1 MPHKLRPCAQSALEA
16 ARRDN
21 IHALSVVVTDPG
33 GVLRVAM
40 RADKAGLFGIDIA
53 TAKATTALG
62 FNTSSLKLSKTIG
75 GNPAA
80 TAALTA
86 ATHGR
91 FLPIGGGVLIHDMT
105 GAIIGAAAAAGS
117 APEDDER
124 LIIEGIVTAG
134 LATPHLG

>member
-1 MPHKLRPCAQSALEA
+1 MTVTLAQAVTIAQSALEA

-86 ATHGR
+86 A
-91 FLPIGGGVLIHDMT
+91 
-105 GAIIGAAAAAGS
+105 
-117 APEDDER
+117 DER